1 MEFKCLACCFNRL
14 MLTLF
19 LSILKKVSK
28 ITYLGGSKK
37 TSFVPSMLCHFLTSL
52 FQSLPPVLS
61 FPSYSKWSH
70 RLELLR
76 GSQSTQDDL
85 LNKEVIFIPPQFCS
99 RRLRLLK
106 VSTLCPWLSCRP
118 IFLLGSA
125 MLQGGV
131 LWRSQQEGLELSG
144 SRWLGFRPHWA
155 AAGAGAEL
163 FQVPVLWD
171 VLN

>member
-1 MEFKCLACCFNRL
+1 MEFRCLVCCFNFL

-28 ITYLGGSKK
+28 ITYLGGSKRQR
-37 TSFVPSMLCHFLTSL
+37 PSLVCHFLTSF
-52 FQSLPPVLS
+52 FQSLAPVLS

-85 LNKEVIFIPPQFCS
+85 WTKRSFHSALVLLQG
-99 RRLRLLK
+99 LRLLK
-106 VSTLCPWLSCRP
+106 VSMLCPWLSHRP
-118 IFLLGSA
+118 YFLVGILYASRGRA
-125 MLQGGV
+125 MEIST
-131 LWRSQQEGLELSG
+131 RG
-144 SRWLGFRPHWA
+144 SRALWEQVIGFRPHWA
-155 AAGAGAEL
+155 AAGAGAEP
-163 FQVPVLWD
+163 FQVLVPWD